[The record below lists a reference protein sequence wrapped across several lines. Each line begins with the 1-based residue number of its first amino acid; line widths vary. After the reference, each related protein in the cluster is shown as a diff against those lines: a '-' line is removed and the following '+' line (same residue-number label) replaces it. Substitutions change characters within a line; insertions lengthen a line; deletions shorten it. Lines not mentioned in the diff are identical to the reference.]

1 MPQVTFEYTSNI
13 SQLADY
19 RRIVLALHELIVREI
34 ATDLA
39 SCKTRLVEVGDFV
52 IADGAQDQAF
62 IHVAIAI
69 LSGRTWEQKASLSEK
84 ALALVA
90 VTVPEERRRQ
100 TIQIT
105 VEIRDLDSG
114 AYRKQVVAGS
124 DSSVHREG

>member
-13 SQLADY
+13 AHLADY
-19 RRIVLALHELIVREI
+19 RRIVLALHELVVREI

-52 IADGAQDQAF
+52 IADGGADQAF

-69 LSGRTWEQKASLSEK
+69 LSGRTPEQKASLSEK

-90 VTVPEERRRQ
+90 ANVPGGGHRHA
-100 TIQIT
+100 IQIT
-105 VEIRDLDSG
+105 VGIRDLDSG
-114 AYRKQVVAGS
+114 AYRKQVMAGS
-124 DSSVHREG
+124 GPQASE